1 MWPLI
6 GSNQSVYSMILDQ
19 RQLEKYDLIV
29 RVLPYELYK
38 HVRYGRLTRTH
49 VYAAY
54 SSTAAL
60 LGQ

>member
-1 MWPLI
+1 
-6 GSNQSVYSMILDQ
+6 MILDQ